1 MSKELEKTLEALGKS
16 RYRPLELTPENFG
29 QTINSEKPVIV
40 NFWAVTCPT
49 CVIIPSSFDRLAA
62 EYGDKMVFA
71 KFNVFENY
79 EYKKIADRYD
89 ILSLPTYA
97 VFKNGELLERL
108 VSPSVKKLERFVMK
122 YVKV

>member
-16 RYRPLELTPENFG
+16 RYRPFELTPENFDK
-29 QTINSEKPVIV
+29 TTNSEKPVMV
-40 NFWAVTCPT
+40 DFWAVTCPI

-62 EYGDKMVFA
+62 EFGDKMIFA

-79 EYKKIADRYD
+79 EHRKIADRYD

-97 VFKNGELLERL
+97 IFKKGKLLERL
-108 VSPSVKKLERFVMK
+108 VSPSVKELERFVKK

>member
-1 MSKELEKTLEALGKS
+1 MSEELEKILEALEKRG
-16 RYRPLELTPENFG
+16 YRPLELTPENFD
-29 QTINSEKPVIV
+29 QVINSGKPVVV
-40 NFWAVTCPT
+40 NFWAVTCPS

-79 EYKKIADRYD
+79 EYKKIADRHY

-97 VFKNGELLERL
+97 VFKNGKLLERL
-108 VSPSVKKLERFVMK
+108 VSPSIEELERLVIT
-122 YVKV
+122 YVKE

>member
-1 MSKELEKTLEALGKS
+1 MSEELEKILEALEKRG
-16 RYRPLELTPENFG
+16 YRPLELTPENFD
-29 QTINSEKPVIV
+29 QVINSGKPVTV
-40 NFWAVTCPT
+40 NFWAVTCPS

-79 EYKKIADRYD
+79 EYKKIADRHY

-97 VFKNGELLERL
+97 VFKNGKLLERL
-108 VSPSVKKLERFVMK
+108 VSPSIEELERLVIT
-122 YVKV
+122 YVKE